1 MPVVARLGFVALLIV
16 SCGCGP
22 IVGGVDIVNANIA
35 LSAAETAGA
44 KRTALYEYTA
54 AREYLQKAREEY
66 SYSDF
71 WAARIYAEKA
81 ESYALNARKKAESQA
96 QSDQPVM
103 LPEAQAP
110 AAGQPPVI
118 IVPTP

>member
-1 MPVVARLGFVALLIV
+1 MRYVAWLVILSALFGVAA
-16 SCGCGP
+16 CGP

-44 KRTALYEYTA
+44 RRSAVYEYTA

-71 WAARIYAEKA
+71 WAARTYAEKA
-81 ESYALNARKKAESQA
+81 EGFALSARKKAEALSA
-96 QSDQPVM
+96 SDPSVI
-103 LPEAQAP
+103 LPEP
-110 AAGQPPVI
+110 KKPVTGDKPI
-118 IVPTP
+118 IVPAP